1 MSYLASEF
9 DELER
14 ELNADRDY
22 HEMRAA
28 QDYED
33 ESDIDKAV
41 GEGVPDEEEDE
52 DEDNDDDPMQR
63 EADAE
68 ADGMKVDDGKDFYG
82 NPTAGHARIVLPPI
96 PEVLSLDPGTLLI
109 NPLFHSLRDWN
120 DGLSKQEMTI
130 PQLAESMHEIGQQ
143 QRVQAY
149 LNEEGDAVVYIGE
162 RRVAAGRL
170 IRDELNSN
178 FEILVELHRDLDE
191 DGALQRLL
199 HENWQREDPGPMEKA
214 RAIALVR
221 ERHKWKGTQGTE
233 KVAAYFGVHPATIQN
248 AEFVA
253 ADPVLVEAVMGGK
266 MTFDAAVDLARAKKP
281 PQSEVQAKTR
291 AGNDKAGAPLTAE
304 EKAQV
309 LDKAKELAAADPK
322 VKKAAEKDQRAKDK
336 AWMKEDRARS
346 KARKAKEKAEKLAA
360 KGKDK
365 GKGAKVDKAGAGDG
379 PRVATE
385 AEIDAIINPQVLPV
399 VPTPPPVVASRHIRK
414 ALQQTGLGGVSGAP
428 KMSEAIELYESLKG
442 VEDGTYPNAMNRHFE
457 YFCRWAKGDKKTSDK
472 GLVATFDD
480 MADQMKPM
488 LGHSKL
494 QVGVEHVGKGK
505 PKTSKPASK
514 PTAKPTAKPKAKA
527 KPTPKS
533 KK

>member
-52 DEDNDDDPMQR
+52 DEDNDDDPLQR

-130 PQLAESMHEIGQQ
+130 LQLAESMHEIGQQ

-162 RRVAAGRL
+162 RRVAAGIL

-221 ERHKWKGTQGTE
+221 KRHGWKGAQGTA
-233 KVAAYFGVHPATIQN
+233 KVAAYFGVHPATVSN

-253 ADPVLVEAVMGGK
+253 ADP
-266 MTFDAAVDLARAKKP
+266 
-281 PQSEVQAKTR
+281 
-291 AGNDKAGAPLTAE
+291 
-304 EKAQV
+304 
-309 LDKAKELAAADPK
+309 
-322 VKKAAEKDQRAKDK
+322 
-336 AWMKEDRARS
+336 
-346 KARKAKEKAEKLAA
+346 
-360 KGKDK
+360 
-365 GKGAKVDKAGAGDG
+365 
-379 PRVATE
+379 
-385 AEIDAIINPQVLPV
+385 
-399 VPTPPPVVASRHIRK
+399 
-414 ALQQTGLGGVSGAP
+414 
-428 KMSEAIELYESLKG
+428 
-442 VEDGTYPNAMNRHFE
+442 
-457 YFCRWAKGDKKTSDK
+457 
-472 GLVATFDD
+472 
-480 MADQMKPM
+480 
-488 LGHSKL
+488 
-494 QVGVEHVGKGK
+494 
-505 PKTSKPASK
+505 
-514 PTAKPTAKPKAKA
+514 
-527 KPTPKS
+527 
-533 KK
+533 